1 MEIPRGLVWGVL
13 ETSVAGVPVEGQRAS
28 VSHAP
33 ALGSLE
39 VWPESHWPG
48 FALRQ
53 ADAIQS

>member
-39 VWPESHWPG
+39 GPQSGLPG
-48 FALRQ
+48 
-53 ADAIQS
+53 